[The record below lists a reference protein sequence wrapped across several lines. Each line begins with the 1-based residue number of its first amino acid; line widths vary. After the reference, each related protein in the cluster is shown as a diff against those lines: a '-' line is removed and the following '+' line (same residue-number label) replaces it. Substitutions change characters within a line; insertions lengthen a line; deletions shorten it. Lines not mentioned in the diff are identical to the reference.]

1 MIGKLVLGILL
12 LSPVPPTYPEL
23 LQLTKPEPHV
33 FEVTLSEYEKEL
45 IQREKEQEQLR
56 QEYEKGWSPG
66 IATAYYNGKDEMNG
80 VLGITASGFDLDN
93 GSSYQGYHILAAD
106 DKFPFKTLID
116 IELSNGEILH
126 GIVLDRGG
134 SIRGSHFDVVLDT
147 FEDCKQFGRQKM
159 KWKVVR

>member
-1 MIGKLVLGILL
+1 MIKGLVLGMLL
-12 LSPVPPTYPEL
+12 LSPVPLPILPPTYPEL
-23 LQLTKPEPHV
+23 LQLAKPEPHV
-33 FEVTLSEYEKEL
+33 FEVTLSEY
-45 IQREKEQEQLR
+45 EKEQEQLR

-134 SIRGSHFDVVLDT
+134 SIRGSHFDVVMSSYH
-147 FEDCKQFGRQKM
+147 DCISFGKQKM
-159 KWKVVR
+159 KWKVVK